1 MKIWTEP
8 EMQALRQR
16 YPVELTAELAAE
28 FGVGAKQIRAKA
40 FTLGLRKTEANK
52 NDKFRNCKAR
62 EWTAAEDAEIR
73 QWWPIIGAREQPGK
87 NAEWLAQR
95 MGVSLMQVRSRA
107 AALGLRKLRQKEPP
121 WTDDELDLLDQYLH
135 LHPKNIQHRLARRGF
150 HRTESAITVQRYRV
164 LGGLANATGGYSA
177 HQLAS
182 FLGVSVTPVIG
193 WIKKGWLIATPRG
206 DTIADHGGPGDRWN
220 ITPKAVRAFLLE
232 NAALINPRGINF
244 VWLMDLLRD

>member
-28 FGVGAKQIRAKA
+28 FGVGANQIRAKA
-40 FTLGLRKTEANK
+40 FTLGLRKTEVNK

-62 EWTAAEDAEIR
+62 DWTEAEDAEIR
-73 QWWPIIGAREQPGK
+73 TWWPVITAREQPGK

-182 FLGVSVTPVIG
+182 FLGVSVAPVIG
-193 WIKKGWLIATPRG
+193 WIKKGWLKATPRG